1 MNKKIS
7 DYRIFWLDV
16 ARCVAIISITLNHA
30 VNRAYD
36 VYEGQ
41 SAEFFSIPLGST
53 LFKTVVYAFSRIG
66 VPLFLMIS
74 GALLFKKEISNVE
87 DVKKFYK
94 HNLLSLF
101 ITSEIWLFIMYWTLY
116 IMEGHFRYQ
125 SIFMS
130 IFGLLETM
138 FFVNQ
143 TTFHSMWYIPMILCI
158 YLFLPFLIM
167 IKTKFLPPH
176 THKIIMIP
184 MAATLVYCY
193 LIPTLNDILCGF
205 GSSTFSVQEDVV
217 LPQYLLLVVVGYLI
231 SKGALKNLNKYLL
244 VLGAVLSFAVSVGI
258 QLFLF
263 SQKPDVILRYE
274 FVGFSVCTVFLFE
287 IFRRYSDRIAGI
299 RPAVEGLSKIS
310 FGIYFVHIIIMEIL
324 RVTTIPFLASK
335 MSQPMILIYLEVV
348 SFIGSIIFIKLVS
361 LMPKVKK
368 YLFMIR

>member
-1 MNKKIS
+1 MDKRLS
-7 DYRIFWLDV
+7 ESRIFWLDV

-30 VNRAYD
+30 VNRAYH

-74 GALLFKKEISNVE
+74 GALLFKKEINNAE
-87 DVKKFYK
+87 DIKKFYK

-101 ITSEIWLFIMYWTLY
+101 ITSEIWLFIMYWAIY
-116 IMEGHFRYQ
+116 IIEGHSR
-125 SIFMS
+125 SESVFMS
-130 IFGLLETM
+130 ILGLLETM

-167 IKTKFLPPH
+167 IKNKVSK
-176 THKIIMIP
+176 KIIMIP

-193 LIPTLNDILCGF
+193 LIPSLNDILCGF
-205 GSSTFSVQEDVV
+205 GSSPFSVQEDVA
-217 LPQYLLLVVVGYLI
+217 LPQYLLLVVVGYLV
-231 SKGALKNLNKYLL
+231 SKGALKSLNKYLL
-244 VLGAVLSFAVSVGI
+244 ALGAVLSFAVSVGV
-258 QLFLF
+258 QLLLF

-274 FVGFSVCTVFLFE
+274 FVGFSVCAVFLFE
-287 IFRRYSDRIAGI
+287 IFRRYSDRIIKI

-361 LMPKVKK
+361 LIPKAKK

>member
-7 DYRIFWLDV
+7 DSRIFWLDV

-30 VNRAYD
+30 VNRAYH

-53 LFKTVVYAFSRIG
+53 LFKTVVYVFSRIG

-74 GALLFKKEISNVE
+74 GALLFNKEINNAE
-87 DVKKFYK
+87 DIKKFYK
-94 HNLLSLF
+94 HNLLSLL
-101 ITSEIWLFIMYWTLY
+101 ITSEIWMFIMYWVIY
-116 IMEGHFRYQ
+116 IMEEHFHTE

-130 IFGLLETM
+130 ILGLLETM

-167 IKTKFLPPH
+167 IKNKVPK
-176 THKIIMIP
+176 KIIMIP
-184 MAATLVYCY
+184 MAATLIYYY
-193 LIPTLNDILCGF
+193 LIPTLNDILCGL
-205 GSSTFSVQEDVV
+205 GSSTFSVQEDVI
-217 LPQYLLLVVVGYLI
+217 LPQYLLIVVVGYLV

-244 VLGAVLSFAVSVGI
+244 MIGAVFSFAVSVGI
-258 QLFLF
+258 QMFLF

-274 FVGFSVCTVFLFE
+274 FVGFFVC
-287 IFRRYSDRIAGI
+287 AGI

-324 RVTTIPFLASK
+324 RATTYSFLATK
-335 MSQPMILIYLEVV
+335 ISQPMILIYLEVV

-361 LMPKVKK
+361 LIPKAKK

>member
-7 DYRIFWLDV
+7 DSRFFWLDV

-30 VNRAYD
+30 VNRAYH

-53 LFKTVVYAFSRIG
+53 LFKTVVYVFSRIG

-74 GALLFKKEISNVE
+74 GALLFNKEINNAE
-87 DVKKFYK
+87 DIKKFYK
-94 HNLLSLF
+94 HNLLSLL
-101 ITSEIWLFIMYWTLY
+101 ITSEIWMFIMYWVIY
-116 IMEGHFRYQ
+116 IMEGHFRTE

-130 IFGLLETM
+130 ILGLLETM

-167 IKTKFLPPH
+167 IKNKVPK
-176 THKIIMIP
+176 KIIMIP
-184 MAATLVYCY
+184 MAATLIYYY
-193 LIPTLNDILCGF
+193 LIPTLNDILCGL
-205 GSSTFSVQEDVV
+205 GSSTFSVQEDVI
-217 LPQYLLLVVVGYLI
+217 LPQYLLIVVVGYLI
-231 SKGALKNLNKYLL
+231 SKGVLKNLNKYLL
-244 VLGAVLSFAVSVGI
+244 MLGAVFSFAVSVGI
-258 QLFLF
+258 QMFLF

-274 FVGFSVCTVFLFE
+274 FVGFFVCAFFLFE

-324 RVTTIPFLASK
+324 RATTYSFLATK
-335 MSQPMILIYLEVV
+335 ISQPMILIYLEVV

-361 LMPKVKK
+361 LIPKAKK